1 MFEGL
6 RYYVPVLLT
15 TGGLFAVGGVFLAIV
30 WLLLISHWLR
40 SQKEEPPRG
49 LIPFTSAV
57 LLPGAA
63 IGLYKFA
70 MTVGIAMADWLVIA
84 CWWSALAGS
93 FMILIFTRRQLKT
106 ETGLIADITA
116 GGTIVVLC
124 LMALGFVFQVVFFF
138 LK

>member
-6 RYYVPVLLT
+6 RHYIPVLLT
-15 TGGLFAVGGVFLAIV
+15 TGGLLGIGGIFLAIL
-30 WLLLISHWLR
+30 WLLIVSRWLR
-40 SQKEEPPRG
+40 TEREEPPKG

-57 LLPGAA
+57 LLPGVA
-63 IGLYKFA
+63 IGLYRFA
-70 MTVGIAMADWLVIA
+70 TTVGIAMADWLVIA

-106 ETGLIADITA
+106 ETGLIADIA
-116 GGTIVVLC
+116 SGGTIVVLF
-124 LMALGFVFQVVFFF
+124 LMALGFVLQVVFFF